1 MKMDLEITGIL
12 FFAITF
18 AVLGLFLIFLHIPK
32 TEEFKYY
39 KQARR
44 MLGIAFLL
52 MTVYCGINL
61 FTDTLEQEY
70 THQCLLILSSLI
82 FSWLNYS
89 TFITLIYTTR
99 RLRRKF
105 LLDGIIPIS
114 AMTIFAVIGFWY
126 PQFQYFNYIIFGVIF
141 GAKCA
146 WMAYVCLREYRR
158 VMKDLENNY
167 DQAPDIKWMRSL
179 IWLTFLLSAATLVAF
194 YVPDIHLI
202 YDPSAIAIYVF
213 MTVKMVNY
221 VPKKISRIRQDYVK
235 EEEEEKREEKE
246 RNHDLKTKLDPIV
259 NEWVQNKSFLQANIS
274 IKHVAMEMGTNQNY
288 LSRYI
293 NSVHEKT
300 FSVWI
305 NTLRI
310 EESKKILTENT
321 SLSVEEV
328 GQRVGIP
335 QIYNFS
341 RWFKTI
347 TGETPVQYRKSNSN
361 R

>member
-44 MLGIAFLL
+44 MLGTAFLL

-61 FTDTLEQEY
+61 FTNTLNQEY
-70 THQCLLILSSLI
+70 THQCILILSSLI

-99 RLRRKF
+99 RLRWKF
-105 LLDGIIPIS
+105 FLDGIIPIS
-114 AMTIFAVIGFWY
+114 AMAIFAVIGFWY
-126 PQFQYFNYIIFGVIF
+126 PQFQHFNYIIFGVIF

-146 WMAYVCLREYRR
+146 WMAYVCFREYRR
-158 VMKDLENNY
+158 VMNDLENNY

-179 IWLTFLLSAATLVAF
+179 IWLTLLLSVTTLIAF

-221 VPKKISRIRQDYVK
+221 VPKKISRIRKEYVE

-246 RNHDLKTKLDPIV
+246 RSNDLKTKLDPIV
-259 NEWVQNKSFLQANIS
+259 NEWVQNKGYLQANTS
-274 IKHVAMEMGTNQNY
+274 IKHVALEMGTNQNY

-293 NSVHEKT
+293 NSIHEKT

-310 EESKKILTENT
+310 EESKRLMRENP
-321 SLSVEEV
+321 SLSVEEI
-328 GQRVGIP
+328 GQKVGIP

-347 TGETPVQYRKSNSN
+347 TGETPIQYRKRISN

>member
-1 MKMDLEITGIL
+1 MANSTQKGITKAREPLFHIVKRSTIPLWKSWMIRIIAIL
-12 FFAITF
+12 A
-18 AVLGLFLIFLHIPK
+18 
-32 TEEFKYY
+32 
-39 KQARR
+39 
-44 MLGIAFLL
+44 AFL
-52 MTVYCGINL
+52 VCGI
-61 FTDTLEQEY
+61 
-70 THQCLLILSSLI
+70 I
-82 FSWLNYS
+82 
-89 TFITLIYTTR
+89 
-99 RLRRKF
+99 
-105 LLDGIIPIS
+105 
-114 AMTIFAVIGFWY
+114 
-126 PQFQYFNYIIFGVIF
+126 
-141 GAKCA
+141 
-146 WMAYVCLREYRR
+146 
-158 VMKDLENNY
+158 
-167 DQAPDIKWMRSL
+167 
-179 IWLTFLLSAATLVAF
+179 TFLLSAATLVAF

-221 VPKKISRIRQDYVK
+221 VPKKISRIRQDYVE

-246 RNHDLKTKLDPIV
+246 HNHDLKTKLDPIV
-259 NEWVQNKSFLQANIS
+259 NEWVQNKGFLHANIS
-274 IKHVAMEMGTNQNY
+274 IKHVALEMGTNQNY

-335 QIYNFS
+335 HIYNFS